1 MKYCENFVWT
11 ERKNNKI
18 EFTMAKNHVLL
29 LLTLTFNMKTKHKM
43 VLLKEPRS
51 RPHHTSYHR
60 KINETP
66 KTNFGFSSFLLLQS
80 RQKEKS
86 LSPNLNDRLPKV

>member
-43 VLLKEPRS
+43 VLLKEFRS
-51 RPHHTSYHR
+51 RPHHTSYHTK
-60 KINETP
+60 KI
-66 KTNFGFSSFLLLQS
+66 KMKHLKLIWVFI
-80 RQKEKS
+80 
-86 LSPNLNDRLPKV
+86 LSPFSRAEAT